1 MPGLKGI
8 VKAVLPEGVV
18 RELRDWRELP
28 PAAKAEKRRDRSG
41 VLNSDPGP
49 QRCIDAGL
57 HWLALAQDRSA
68 TADGGVARHYSL
80 VSGWGRSYPE
90 TTGYIVPTLLT
101 EQARA
106 HLPDSQARAR
116 RMLDWLVSI
125 QMPDGGFQGGMIGA
139 TPRVSVTFNTGQI
152 LIGLAAGCRHFGD
165 VYLQPLHRAAT
176 FLRDSQDADGCWR
189 RHATPFAAPGDKV
202 YETHVAWGMFEAD
215 RVAPGCGYGD
225 SGHRQ
230 VAWAIG
236 KQQTNGWL
244 ADCCLTDPARPL
256 THTLGYALRGFVE
269 AQRHRPSD
277 AVLGAA
283 LKLAEALA
291 TRGLRQDGF
300 LPGRFAADWQPQASW
315 SCLTGAVQIAASWL
329 DLYEWTGK
337 QTLLDAA
344 KRANAFVRRTISMDP
359 TQQHSYGG
367 VKGSYPVDGD
377 YGRFEYLNWA
387 AKFAIDANVRELEVG
402 AAGPRKNP
410 LER

>member
-1 MPGLKGI
+1 MPGLKRM
-8 VKAVLPEGVV
+8 VKAVLPARIV
-18 RELRDWRELP
+18 RELQDLTELP
-28 PAAKAEKRRDRSG
+28 PAAKAEKRRDRRG
-41 VLNSDPGP
+41 ALNADPGP

-57 HWLALAQDRSA
+57 DWLAKAQDRSA

-90 TTGYIVPTLLT
+90 TTGYIIPTLLT
-101 EQARA
+101 QQARA
-106 HLPDSQARAR
+106 SKPDSEARAR

-139 TPRVSVTFNTGQI
+139 VPRVSVTFNTGQI
-152 LIGLAAGCRHFGD
+152 LIGLAAGCRHFGGD
-165 VYLQPLHRAAT
+165 AYSKSLHRAAT

-189 RHATPFAAPGDKV
+189 RHATPFAAPGDKA

-230 VAWAIG
+230 LAWAMS
-236 KQQTNGWL
+236 KQQANGWL
-244 ADCCLTDPARPL
+244 AECCLTDPQRPL

-277 AVLGAA
+277 ATLGAA

-291 TRGLRQDGF
+291 TRGLREDGF
-300 LPGRFAADWQPQASW
+300 LPGRFAADWTPQAHW

-337 QTLLDAA
+337 KPLLDAA
-344 KRANAFVRRTISMDP
+344 KRANAFVRRTIAMDP
-359 TQQHSYGG
+359 QQEHSYGG

-387 AKFAIDANVRELEVG
+387 AKFAIDANVRELEV
-402 AAGPRKNP
+402 AGVSSVESAPS
-410 LER
+410 